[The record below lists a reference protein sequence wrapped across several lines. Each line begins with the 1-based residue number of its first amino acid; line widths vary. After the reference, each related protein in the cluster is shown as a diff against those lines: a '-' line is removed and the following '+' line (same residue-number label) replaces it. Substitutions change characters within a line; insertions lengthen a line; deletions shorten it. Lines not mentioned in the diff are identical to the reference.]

1 MKYDLFIKEFFNEP
15 PCETEMFLFLGG
27 FFNDI
32 SHPVGSQK
40 TKKIAE
46 QRQPVKTPGRWRLLC
61 WPPLGRELFINYEPI
76 TAGLKTTNIDDNK
89 PIQKLC

>member
-1 MKYDLFIKEFFNEP
+1 MSHLVRLRCSYSWEEFLMTLVILWDLKR
-15 PCETEMFLFLGG
+15 
-27 FFNDI
+27 
-32 SHPVGSQK
+32 Q
-40 TKKIAE
+40 KIAE

>member
-1 MKYDLFIKEFFNEP
+1 
-15 PCETEMFLFLGG
+15 MFLFLGG
-27 FFNDI
+27 VFNDI

-40 TKKIAE
+40 TKIAE